1 MTETQMK
8 SIRYEDRPYRAC
20 VGIMLINAKGLI
32 FSGQRIDNRA
42 EAWQMPQGGIDY
54 GEDVETAC
62 FREMQEE
69 IGTNKAKILR
79 IHPDWLNYDIPEEL
93 ANRLWSGAYRGQT
106 QKWVALRF
114 TGCDSDID
122 IETEEPEFISW
133 KWLRPEQ
140 LVRRAVPFKHG
151 VYKNLMVTFKDELK
165 AVQIK
170 ES

>member
-1 MTETQMK
+1 MK
-8 SIRYEDRPYRAC
+8 EIKIKPINYENRPYRAC
-20 VGIMLINAKGLI
+20 VGIMLINAKGQI

-42 EAWQMPQGGIDY
+42 EAWQMPQGGIDE
-54 GEDVETAC
+54 GEDIETAC

-69 IGTNKAKILR
+69 IGTNKAEILR

-114 TGCDSDID
+114 TGSDSDIN

-133 KWLRPEQ
+133 QWLSPEQ
-140 LVRRAVPFKHG
+140 LVQRAVPFKQG
-151 VYKNLMVTFKDELK
+151 VYENLMHTFKDEIN
-165 AVQIK
+165 VF
-170 ES
+170 